1 MSAFLGIDTSN
12 YTTSSAVYFG
22 EHKSPINVKKLLPV
36 KVGECG
42 LRQSDA
48 VFLHTKAIEDIIGT
62 AISQCDEKIEAI
74 GVSVKPRDVD
84 GSYMPCFLVGKSH
97 AGVLS
102 KALNIPVYDFSHQ
115 AGHIMACVQDLGNLS
130 LLKSNFIAFHVSGGT
145 TEALLVSPD
154 DENIISAK
162 IIGETLDLNAGQAID
177 RVGNML
183 DISFPAG
190 KELDALS
197 LNGNVNI
204 KSIRPSIKGNNC
216 CLSGVVNLCEK
227 MFKTGESKENIAR
240 FCIEYI
246 KVTIDN
252 MTENILNEYG
262 DLPLLYAGGVMSNS
276 IISKYLTNK
285 YNAGFASP
293 ESSCDNAVG
302 VATLA
307 FLKHNLQNE

>member
-1 MSAFLGIDTSN
+1 MGAFLGIDTSN

-22 EHKSPINVKKLLPV
+22 THKSPINIKKLLPV
-36 KVGECG
+36 KDGECG

-48 VFLHTKAIEDIIGT
+48 VFLHTKAIDDILGNT
-62 AISQCDEKIEAI
+62 LSECDESIEAI
-74 GVSVKPRDVD
+74 GVSVKPRDVED
-84 GSYMPCFLVGKSH
+84 SYMPCFLVGKSH

-102 KALNIPVYDFSHQ
+102 KALNIPVYEFSHQ
-115 AGHIMACVQDLGNLS
+115 AGHIMACVQDCGEFE

-145 TEALLVSPD
+145 TEALLVSPSD
-154 DENIISAK
+154 NNIISMK

-177 RVGNML
+177 RVGKML
-183 DISFPAG
+183 GLSFPAG

-197 LNGNVNI
+197 LKGDINV
-204 KSIRPSIKGNNC
+204 KSIHPSVKGNNC
-216 CLSGVVNLCEK
+216 CLSGVVNLCENMLNK
-227 MFKTGESKENIAR
+227 GESRENIAR

-246 KVTIDN
+246 KLTIDK

-276 IISKYLTNK
+276 IISKYLFEK
-285 YNAGFASP
+285 YNARFASP
-293 ESSCDNAVG
+293 MSSCDNAVG

-307 FLKHNLQNE
+307 YIKHNLKK